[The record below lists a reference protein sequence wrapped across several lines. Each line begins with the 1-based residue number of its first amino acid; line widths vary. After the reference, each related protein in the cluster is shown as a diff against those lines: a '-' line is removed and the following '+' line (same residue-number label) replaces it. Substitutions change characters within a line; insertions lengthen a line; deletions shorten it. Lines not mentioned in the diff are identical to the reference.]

1 MMDRETELRAQ
12 LAELRHQHAAA
23 QSGIPALLAVGGDT
37 GPVRRD
43 AAELERRIADASAA
57 LEKAVAQRAARAQD
71 AIFAAAAVI
80 SMATLD
86 DITARLRALEPP
98 EHR

>member
-1 MMDRETELRAQ
+1 
-12 LAELRHQHAAA
+12 
-23 QSGIPALLAVGGDT
+23 
-37 GPVRRD
+37 
-43 AAELERRIADASAA
+43 LERRIADASAA